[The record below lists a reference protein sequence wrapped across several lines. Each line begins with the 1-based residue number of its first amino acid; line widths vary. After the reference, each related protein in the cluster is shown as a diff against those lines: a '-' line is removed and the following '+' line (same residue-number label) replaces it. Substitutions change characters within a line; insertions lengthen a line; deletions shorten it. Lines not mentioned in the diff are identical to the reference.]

1 MGFSLV
7 PFIIIFKCVPR
18 EIKSK
23 GLITK
28 YLLDVFI
35 YLSVYIRVCTEREDK
50 RKTTAMLPCFPPTR
64 LKMLVAAKD
73 SREATHYDCLWSF
86 LLWAATSV
94 EKITTFPLMNQDL
107 LLTRYYCLFHSDRK
121 YSPLTGTAN
130 IGSHQMKWRFFFSL
144 LHLFLLSSS
153 LLVSPTSLPAFHS
166 HPFPSFSNFLFLITN
181 HPNLLHRPA
190 EWGLSGDEVKID

>member
-130 IGSHQMKWRFFFSL
+130 IGSHQMKWRFFFLSCTYFFCLPCSWSYPLHSL
-144 LHLFLLSSS
+144 LSTPTLFLPSLTSSS
-153 LLVSPTSLPAFHS
+153 WLPTTQIFFTDQLNEDSLGM
-166 HPFPSFSNFLFLITN
+166 
-181 HPNLLHRPA
+181 R
-190 EWGLSGDEVKID
+190 